1 MSEGRLAQLSPA
13 NRHHAEQALAR
24 ASEALKS
31 SGVEPSGRLWVP
43 GRIEVLGKHT
53 DYAGGRSLTC
63 AVERGFA
70 VAFAPRSTP
79 DIRIIDAHDRR
90 HAQFALADNLTPPVG
105 EWINYP
111 MTVARRLARNFPGLA
126 TGADIAF
133 YSNLPRAAGLS
144 TSSALITAVYL
155 VLASVNDLP
164 GRPAFQQALPSD
176 VSVAGYLGSIENGQA
191 FGTLAGDSGVGTFGG
206 SEDHT
211 AILLSAAGVLGSY
224 HYRPVTRLRQIALD
238 RDLIFVIASSGI
250 VADKTG
256 GAREDYNRA
265 SSLVRALLA
274 LWQQS
279 TGRRD
284 ATLADA
290 LASFPD
296 AAERMR
302 ALAVSSAHGDF
313 SPIQL
318 GNRLEHF
325 ITEDG
330 QICLPRS
337 RRWRQ
342 ATSISSGSSSIGR
355 RRRPRRCSGTRYP
368 RRSRWRGSRASTAP
382 SPRRLSAPAS
392 AAASGRLRIS
402 RRRKPSATHGR
413 WRTRRRMPG
422 RRRHGTFFMTR
433 PGPGAGVA

>member
-1 MSEGRLAQLSPA
+1 LSPA

-79 DIRIIDAHDRR
+79 DIRIVDAHDRR
-90 HAQFALADNLTPPVG
+90 HAQFALTDNLTPPVG

-155 VLASVNDLP
+155 VLTSVNDLP

-224 HYRPVTRLRQIALD
+224 HYRPVTRLRRCSRCD
-238 RDLIFVIASSGI
+238 RATGAPRASRLRGAT
-250 VADKTG
+250 ADRA
-256 GAREDYNRA
+256 AREP
-265 SSLVRALLA
+265 
-274 LWQQS
+274 
-279 TGRRD
+279 RD
-284 ATLADA
+284 
-290 LASFPD
+290 
-296 AAERMR
+296 
-302 ALAVSSAHGDF
+302 
-313 SPIQL
+313 
-318 GNRLEHF
+318 
-325 ITEDG
+325 
-330 QICLPRS
+330 RS
-337 RRWRQ
+337 RR
-342 ATSISSGSSSIGR
+342 GSSSPARSARTATPCPGSAL
-355 RRRPRRCSGTRYP
+355 PQSSP
-368 RRSRWRGSRASTAP
+368 RRSSRPAA
-382 SPRRLSAPAS
+382 PRRALPLRPSCVRLAPAP
-392 AAASGRLRIS
+392 RQ
-402 RRRKPSATHGR
+402 
-413 WRTRRRMPG
+413 
-422 RRRHGTFFMTR
+422 
-433 PGPGAGVA
+433 